1 MFYDNLKKACD
12 MNNMSISTALKK
24 CGRSSGI
31 ASTWKSGVV
40 PKSDVI
46 LELSNILN
54 VSADF
59 LLKGKNSKESLSTE
73 EKNLIHQF
81 KQLTPINR
89 IRIAERIKTM
99 LEEQEYTANIA
110 AFGGDNQQLSIT
122 EAQLS
127 EAAKALIE
135 EE

>member
-12 MNNMSISTALKK
+12 MNNISISTALKK

-54 VSADF
+54 VSTDF
-59 LLKGKNSKESLSTE
+59 LLKGENNKESLSIE
-73 EKNLIHQF
+73 EKTLIHQF

-99 LEEQEYTANIA
+99 LEEQEYTVNVA
-110 AFGGDNQQLSIT
+110 AFGGNNQQLSVT
-122 EAQLS
+122 SKQLS
-127 EAAKALIE
+127 EAAKALTQE
-135 EE
+135 E